1 MFLSIY
7 LSTYLPI
14 RLSNSPPIYLSIYP
28 STNLSIYRFTDLS
41 IYLSIYLSICLSI
54 YLPRSLD
61 AFGNGY
67 GWCLHCFQS
76 RSWQSLGCKL
86 RTAWSLRKCLECVVV
101 LDPSGNQTYQLK
113 GINFFAKDLN
123 IDLLKSSVP
132 KPVTVM
138 ISTFILRMSIQ
149 NCLTISTGSIPQ
161 LLPHMRLICFLILP
175 LPSGNLT

>member
-14 RLSNSPPIYLSIYP
+14 RLSIYP
-28 STNLSIYRFTDLS
+28 STDLSIYRS
-41 IYLSIYLSICLSI
+41 IYLPNYLSIYLSN
-54 YLPRSLD
+54 LPGSLD
-61 AFGNGY
+61 VFGNEY

-101 LDPSGNQTYQLK
+101 LDPIRNQTYQLK

-123 IDLLKSSVP
+123 MDLLKSSVP

-138 ISTFILRMSIQ
+138 ISTFIFRMSIQ